1 MPCFVR
7 RNFPV
12 DMLFL
17 QSAAN
22 HLTYLG
28 HLLAAELRGLR
39 KFDKITTESADF
51 VTFPVNQ

>member
-1 MPCFVR
+1 MPYLVR
-7 RNFPV
+7 RDFPV

-17 QSAAN
+17 QSAAK

-39 KFDKITTESADF
+39 KFDKITTESANS
-51 VTFPVNQ
+51 VTFPVKQ